1 MAAKSG
7 LFTAKEPDSWLASLQ
22 TASARGDYLF
32 SINDYIVVAA
42 KEAQAATPA
51 TSWQT

>member
-7 LFTAKEPDSWLASLQ
+7 RFTVAEPDAWLASLQ

-32 SINDYIVVAA
+32 GIDDYIVVAA
-42 KEAQAATPA
+42 KEPNSMRNPQIRN
-51 TSWQT
+51 